1 MLRELFEVGCVDSA
15 TNSLEAIFLD
25 GTRQK
30 LKVFAVRLVG
40 FCGEEELFRKWK
52 KDASTRPVRTVYVGL
67 EGRAS
72 TPTPPVA
79 SPSIHDGSSSDHNH
93 MSGDMGDD
101 DNNAINNY
109 NKKKAM
115 MTFLLCFV
123 FCLKIDDVLTLLVLF
138 VLFFIIAVTGS
149 PIIHILD
156 CSKSL
161 FPTLFHM

>member
-1 MLRELFEVGCVDSA
+1 MLLELFEVGCVDSA

-30 LKVFAVRLVG
+30 LKVFAVRLAGV
-40 FCGEEELFRKWK
+40 CGEEELFHQWK

-93 MSGDMGDD
+93 INGDMGDED
-101 DNNAINNY
+101 DSNAIN
-109 NKKKAM
+109 KKRKQ
-115 MTFLLCFV
+115 
-123 FCLKIDDVLTLLVLF
+123 
-138 VLFFIIAVTGS
+138 
-149 PIIHILD
+149 
-156 CSKSL
+156 
-161 FPTLFHM
+161 